1 MSYELSLLSRK
12 KGRAG
17 ASGSRRNG
25 VTCCLLSHSRL
36 HRLVEQMLCSLHI
49 MQRFCCMNKVLHP
62 QSGLQQVPEQFG
74 NIVLVTGGEIQ
85 TRHQILVFHNVVLCL
100 LKVAVA
106 KGRYLYC
113 SPLPSARDP
122 WDPSCCPGQDARS
135 GCQPAEPCI
144 CPFCL
149 SDILQHPFTLYNWKR
164 WQTWKKALSC

>member
-1 MSYELSLLSRK
+1 MSYKLSLLSRK
-12 KGRAG
+12 KGRAE

-36 HRLVEQMLCSLHI
+36 HRLVEQILCSLHV
-49 MQRFCCMNKVLHP
+49 MQRFCCMNKILHP

-74 NIVLVTGGEIQ
+74 NIVLLTGGEIQ
-85 TRHQILVFHNVVLCL
+85 TRHQILVFHYVVLRL

-106 KGRYLYC
+106 KGQYLYC

-122 WDPSCCPGQDARS
+122 PRPLSLPRA
-135 GCQPAEPCI
+135 GCQVWMPACI

-149 SDILQHPFTLYNWKR
+149 PDILQRPFTLYNWKR
-164 WQTWKKALSC
+164 